1 MKGVSNTA
9 DAVYR
14 NADLV
19 LLAAQHSDC
28 DSCGQA
34 DDVPILGLSA
44 RRLSHGRDGEANR
57 IGRGGQMIEPTD
69 AEIYDQI
76 SYLDPYLSGLTE
88 PPSRLPVF
96 LIGYV
101 IGIGAG
107 FFYRWIWGWFR

>member
-1 MKGVSNTA
+1 
-9 DAVYR
+9 
-14 NADLV
+14 
-19 LLAAQHSDC
+19 
-28 DSCGQA
+28 
-34 DDVPILGLSA
+34 
-44 RRLSHGRDGEANR
+44 
-57 IGRGGQMIEPTD
+57 MIEPTD